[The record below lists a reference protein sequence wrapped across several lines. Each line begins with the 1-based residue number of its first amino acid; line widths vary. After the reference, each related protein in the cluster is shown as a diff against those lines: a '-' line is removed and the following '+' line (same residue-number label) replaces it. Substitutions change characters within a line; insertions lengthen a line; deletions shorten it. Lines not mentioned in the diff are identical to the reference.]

1 MICLL
6 SSLQR
11 TTPSPVT
18 KFTCCIFLLLH
29 TAFYISLRRHRQQN
43 TYGIAPMIV
52 VTRAMR
58 KDKSLSSSSRNK
70 TVESTLFS
78 DSSRYNSCDGVS
90 HAYSDWSINTSD
102 APTSKPTSPNYTNGR
117 KISSS
122 KHTWHDRCMW
132 GNRWIFYLS
141 QTQFY
146 TIYSASS
153 CDCNIV
159 FLVRLVS
166 GIFRICQ
173 HFSTSFGYNH

>member
-1 MICLL
+1 MSCLL

-18 KFTCCIFLLLH
+18 TFTCCIFLLLH

-43 TYGIAPMIV
+43 TYGMAPMIV

-122 KHTWHDRCMW
+122 KLTWHDRRMS
-132 GNRWIFYLS
+132 GNRWIFYLFKLS
-141 QTQFY
+141 FTQY
-146 TIYSASS
+146 TVPPVVFATL
-153 CDCNIV
+153 C

-166 GIFRICQ
+166 G
-173 HFSTSFGYNH
+173 YNH